1 MNKLKNRRDAQQAIS
16 SVLLKKKANMT
27 HILFLTPYYP
37 PEKGAAAVRIS
48 ETAERLVKRG
58 HQVTVLTTLPNYPT
72 GIVPE
77 EYRGHVLQEEELEGV
92 RVVRFWSYVS
102 PNKGFLRRVLA
113 HFSFGCLAPL
123 LGWRS
128 IGHPDVIIVE
138 SHPLFN
144 AIAGRIL
151 ARGKHCPFIFMVS
164 DLWPASAIELGVLR
178 NSVLIRLAQWLEQ
191 STYKRAALI
200 WALSQGIREGI
211 IQCGIP
217 QERVFLLTNGAD
229 LRKFCPLPQMQ
240 ARAELGWDD
249 RFTVLYAGTFGLS
262 HRLTTVLEAAR
273 QMQDRADIHFV
284 LVGDGTERADLIAK
298 AQKWDLKNVTF
309 FEAQPHDR
317 MPLVLAG
324 ADVCLVPM
332 RNLPLFEGRLP
343 LKIFEVMACARP
355 MLLGVEGEAR
365 RLAEQDAHAAMYV
378 EPENVEALVEG
389 ILYLYEHQEEAKLL
403 GLNGRAYVEA
413 HYDRD
418 QLTAELDGYIA
429 RLLSKQLPGSRSA
442 EHHPESLPTMPTL
455 DTVLEKQEAVLE

>member
-1 MNKLKNRRDAQQAIS
+1 
-16 SVLLKKKANMT
+16 MT

-37 PEKGAAAVRIS
+37 PEKGAAAVRVS
-48 ETAERLVKRG
+48 ETAERLAKRG

-77 EYRGHVLQEEELEGV
+77 EYRGRLLQEEELEGV

-113 HFSFGCLAPL
+113 HLSFGCLAPV
-123 LGWRS
+123 LGWKAV
-128 IGHPDVIIVE
+128 GHPDVIIVE

-151 ARGKHCPFIFMVS
+151 ARSKHCPFIFMVS
-164 DLWPASAIELGVLR
+164 DLWPASAIQLGVLR
-178 NSVLIRLAQWLEQ
+178 NSVLIWLAEWLER
-191 STYKRAALI
+191 STYKRAGLI
-200 WALSQGIREGI
+200 WALSQGIRDGI

-229 LRKFCPLPQMQ
+229 LSKFCPLPQVQ
-240 ARAELGWDD
+240 VRAELGWDD

-284 LVGDGTERADLIAK
+284 LVGDGTERTDLIAK
-298 AQKWDLKNVTF
+298 AQRWDLKNVTF
-309 FEAQPHDR
+309 VVAQPHDR

-343 LKIFEVMACARP
+343 LKMFEVMACARP
-355 MLLGVEGEAR
+355 MLLGVDGEAR
-365 RLAEQDAHAAMYV
+365 RLAEQEARAAIYV
-378 EPENVEALVEG
+378 EPENAEALVEG
-389 ILYLYEHQEEAKLL
+389 ILYLREHQEEAKLL
-403 GLNGRAYVEA
+403 GLRGRAYVEA
-413 HYDRD
+413 RYDRD
-418 QLTAELDGYIA
+418 QLTAELDGHIA
-429 RLLSKQLPGSRSA
+429 RLLGKKMPGSLSA
-442 EHHPESLPTMPTL
+442 AYIPESLPTTPTP
-455 DTVLEKQEAVLE
+455 DAVVEKHEAVLE